1 MIGLRRCLKP
11 GVRGLYVRSSK
22 PPAFLDV
29 GGGAVANASF
39 VVTAAGMVA

>member
-1 MIGLRRCLKP
+1 MGLRRCLKP

-29 GGGAVANASF
+29 GGGAVTAASF
-39 VVTAAGMVA
+39 VAAAAGMVA